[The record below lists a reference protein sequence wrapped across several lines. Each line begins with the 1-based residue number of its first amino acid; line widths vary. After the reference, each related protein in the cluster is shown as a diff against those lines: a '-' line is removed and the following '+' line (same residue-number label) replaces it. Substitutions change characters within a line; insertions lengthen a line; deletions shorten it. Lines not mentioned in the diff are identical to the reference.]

1 MSCRLFVDPQAHALR
16 AGSLVVDGDAYHY
29 LFRVRRLRPGSEVT
43 LFDGAGCEA
52 EATVASVSAAQA
64 VLTVEPPQQ
73 VAPLQTCH
81 LIMMPALIKG
91 ERMDLCIQ
99 KLVELGVAEIAP
111 VCTARTVVRLSGER
125 ARRRHE
131 RFVDIAR
138 DAARQSHRATVPEIR
153 DIVDLDQALRRVTAV
168 PLKLLLWPREQER
181 SLRQV
186 VATPLPQAICALIG
200 PEGGFTP
207 DEVDR
212 AVGAGFEPVG
222 LGPQVLR
229 AETAAMA
236 VAAVLAFAPPAHR
249 GVSL

>member
-1 MSCRLFVDPQAHALR
+1 MSCRLFVDPQALR
-16 AGSLVVDGDAYHY
+16 AGSLVVEGDDHHY
-29 LFRVRRLRPGSEVT
+29 LFRVRRLRPGSVVT
-43 LFDGAGCEA
+43 LFDGAGREA
-52 EATVASVSAAQA
+52 GASVTSVSADLA
-64 VLTVEPPQQ
+64 VLTIEPPHQ
-73 VAPLQTCH
+73 VALPQTCH

-91 ERMDLCIQ
+91 ERMDFCIQ
-99 KLVELGVAEIAP
+99 KLVELGVGEIVP

-138 DAARQSHRATVPEIR
+138 DAARQSRRATVPEIR
-153 DIVDLDQALRRVTAV
+153 DIVELDEALRGVAQV
-168 PLKLLLWPREQER
+168 PLKLLLWTREQER

-186 VATPLPQAICALIG
+186 VAAPLPHTICALIG

-207 DEVDR
+207 DEVER
-212 AVGAGFEPVG
+212 AVAAGFEPVG

-229 AETAAMA
+229 AETAALA
-236 VAAVLAFAPPAHR
+236 VAAVLAFAPPEQR